1 MHKQMVHAPEVTVEK
16 LPMTKEKEAVP
27 VQQVKAPE
35 EKEKDK
41 ENEKKS
47 DITQGLSPA
56 VITTLL
62 LLLPLVLVITIGVFI
77 RWKKSRMY
85 GGNYN
90 REDF

>member
-1 MHKQMVHAPEVTVEK
+1 MVHAPEATVQK
-16 LPMTKEKEAVP
+16 LPTTEEKETAAVQP
-27 VQQVKAPE
+27 AKAPE

-47 DITQGLSPA
+47 ATTEGLSPA

-77 RWKKSRMY
+77 RWKKNRMY
-85 GGNYN
+85 GGNHF
-90 REDF
+90 RERLF